1 MLQVK
6 NLSKT
11 FGNKTVYQAVNLS
24 FKAGHTYAIIG
35 QSGSGKTTLLNNL
48 ARLEKPSSGQILLAD
63 KDIWKMKEKTYF
75 KQTLGY
81 IFQNYALI
89 DDISISKNLSVVE
102 KNKIKQVEAL
112 QKVGLDDSFL
122 SQKIYSLSGGQAQRV
137 TIARILLK
145 RARLILADE
154 PTGALDAKTG
164 SEIRDLLLGLANED
178 TVVIFATH
186 DPDIYENVDHVINLS
201 QDK

>member
-24 FKAGHTYAIIG
+24 FKAGHTYALIG
-35 QSGSGKTTLLNNL
+35 QSGSGKTTLLNSL

-75 KQTLGY
+75 KKTLGY

-89 DDISISKNLSVVE
+89 DDVSISKNLSVVE
-102 KNKIKQVEAL
+102 KDKVKQVEAL

-137 TIARILLK
+137 AIARILLK

-201 QDK
+201 QDR

>member
-11 FGNKTVYQAVNLS
+11 FGIKTVYQDINLF

-35 QSGSGKTTLLNNL
+35 QSGSGKTTLLNSL

-75 KQTLGY
+75 KKTLGY

-89 DDISISKNLSVVE
+89 DGISISKNLNVVE
-102 KNKIKQVEAL
+102 KDKTKQVEAL
-112 QKVGLDDSFL
+112 QKVGLDDSLL

-137 TIARILLK
+137 AIARILLK
-145 RARLILADE
+145 RANVILADE

-164 SEIRDLLLGLANED
+164 SEIRDLLLGLANEN
-178 TVVIFATH
+178 TVVVFATH
-186 DPDIYENVDHVINLS
+186 DPNIYENVDHVINLS
-201 QDK
+201 QDR